1 MKAFCRGPGRMAA
14 AFAALSLLI
23 LLPFASMA
31 GEITKKITGD
41 VKVHTRMDDARR
53 PFSPPSAI
61 YIQDFELGYD
71 TARRDSGERGR
82 IVGRV
87 LPRMSRRNDPQ
98 RTASRLVELMSES
111 LVRGFAARG
120 IKAARSIPGVSL
132 PGDGWLIRGVF
143 TEMDQGNRAI
153 RAVIGFGA
161 GATEMELYVSIS
173 DLAIDPDAP
182 FMVFGAEKDPGRAP
196 GAILLMN
203 PYVAAARFVMQ
214 KNASEKDVR
223 KSADRIVEEVVSHI
237 GTLKGNRT
245 PASAGAAGPGK

>member
-1 MKAFCRGPGRMAA
+1 MNAICRGPGPMAA
-14 AFAALSLLI
+14 AFAVLSLLF

-41 VKVHTRMDDARR
+41 VKVKTRMDDTSQ
-53 PFSPPSAI
+53 PVSPPSVI
-61 YIQDFELGYD
+61 HIQDFELGYD
-71 TARRDSGERGR
+71 TDQKDTGDRGG

-87 LPRMSRRNDPQ
+87 LPRMSRRNDPRRAAGQ
-98 RTASRLVELMSES
+98 LVELMSES
-111 LVRGFAARG
+111 LVKGFTARG
-120 IKAARSIPGVSL
+120 IKAARCIPGALL

-143 TEMDQGNRAI
+143 TEMDQGNRAV

-173 DLAIDPDAP
+173 DLAINPDAP

-203 PYVAAARFVMQ
+203 PYVAAAKFVMQ

-223 KSADRIVEEVVSHI
+223 KTAERIVEEVMNHI
-237 GTLKGNRT
+237 DTLKGNRA
-245 PASAGAAGPGK
+245 PAAPGPGE

>member
-1 MKAFCRGPGRMAA
+1 MKAICRGPGPMAA

-31 GEITKKITGD
+31 GEITKKLTGD
-41 VKVHTRMDDARR
+41 VKVNTRMDDARQ
-53 PFSPPSAI
+53 PVSPPSAI

-71 TARRDSGERGR
+71 TSRKDTGERGG

-98 RTASRLVELMSES
+98 RTAGQLVELMSES
-111 LVRGFAARG
+111 LVRGFTAKG
-120 IKAARSIPGVSL
+120 IKAVRSIPGASL

-143 TEMDQGNRAI
+143 TEMDQGNRAV

-182 FMVFGAEKDPGRAP
+182 FMVFGAEKEPGRAP

-203 PYVAAARFVMQ
+203 PYVAAAKFVMQ

-223 KSADRIVEEVVSHI
+223 KTAGRIVEEVVNHI
-237 GTLKGNRT
+237 GTLKGNSS
-245 PASAGAAGPGK
+245 PAAPGAARPDK